1 MIYRDYEHFVIFFIF
16 LKKKAKKETIY
27 IVGGIFYGRYN

>member
-1 MIYRDYEHFVIFFIF
+1 MCLKELKFFIF
-16 LKKKAKKETIY
+16 LKKKAKKEAIY

>member
-1 MIYRDYEHFVIFFIF
+1 MIYRDYEHFVIFLFF
-16 LKKKAKKETIY
+16 KEKAKKETIY